1 MPLSG
6 EKNDVSKFSQSS
18 LIGSLSN
25 LQIPR
30 TGIKARM
37 NSKLGRIGLV
47 ALELFAL
54 EHGNFFP
61 MDIMEKMMSPLFLS
75 CLQQIGKVIRPFC

>member
-61 MDIMEKMMSPLFLS
+61 HGHNGENDVSTFSQLFATNW
-75 CLQQIGKVIRPFC
+75 